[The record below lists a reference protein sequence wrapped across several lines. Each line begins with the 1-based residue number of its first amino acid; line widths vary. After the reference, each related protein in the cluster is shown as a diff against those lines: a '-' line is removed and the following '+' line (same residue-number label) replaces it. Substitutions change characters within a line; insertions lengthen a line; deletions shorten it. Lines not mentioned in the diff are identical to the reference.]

1 MNFEKLTAYLDS
13 LKSVGIPGCDVAI
26 WQAHRPIYRHLAGHR
41 DSLCTQP
48 MLGDETYWLYS
59 LTKVLTA
66 TCIMRLREDGKIDL
80 EDPVARYLPAY
91 KQMRVRRGENI
102 VPAQAS
108 LTIRHLLTMQGG
120 LDYVLDAPE
129 IEACLRQTRGKATT
143 REIVD
148 ALAARPLHFEPGS
161 HFLYSL
167 CHDVLGGVIE
177 AVSGQTFGEYMR
189 ENIFYPLEM
198 FSMSFRRTPELAE
211 RMAARFIYNMA
222 DLTSRPDS
230 MGNVHNKYVL
240 SSAYESGGAGL
251 IGDVEDYMRFADALA
266 NDGIGWNGYRLL
278 SSNSIDEMRTDQL
291 EGASRV
297 DFLQFNRLGY
307 SYALGVRTLV
317 DGRMSRS
324 PVGEFGWDSA
334 AGGWVLVDVERR
346 LSAFYAQHVLECG
359 YSHEVI
365 HPTVRDL
372 IYEGLDS

>member
-1 MNFEKLTAYLDS
+1 
-13 LKSVGIPGCDVAI
+13 
-26 WQAHRPIYRHLAGHR
+26 
-41 DSLCTQP
+41 
-48 MLGDETYWLYS
+48 
-59 LTKVLTA
+59 
-66 TCIMRLREDGKIDL
+66 
-80 EDPVARYLPAY
+80 
-91 KQMRVRRGENI
+91 
-102 VPAQAS
+102 
-108 LTIRHLLTMQGG
+108 MQGG

-143 REIVD
+143 RAIVD

-161 HFLYSL
+161 HFLYRL

-189 ENIFYPLEM
+189 ENIFDPLEM